1 VSTTSLKRDPLAAT
15 PTPDTI
21 RDSVGEPPC
30 DRNSHGH
37 SYPLLSLTASSR
49 HADGM
54 TEIAAPPSV
63 LAPYLPRVVRLWS
76 EEPAAPRTRI
86 VDGSLVS
93 VDISGFTALA
103 ERLQAKGK
111 EGAEE
116 LVTRI
121 SAVFGGLI
129 SAAERHGGDVL
140 KFRGDALLL
149 LFAGER
155 HAERAC
161 GAASDMQW
169 TIERIGTQETTAG
182 TVELR
187 MSVGV
192 HSQPVHLFLTE
203 QPHRELLIAGP
214 AATRV
219 FELEDLASAGE
230 IVLSAETAALVDPAW
245 VGEPKEDALL
255 MTRLEP
261 GASAIPPPPG
271 VPGRELSDY
280 VPRPLRDHLAI
291 ASGEAE
297 HRQVT
302 VAFLKLSETDTV
314 LASEGP
320 EGLLTRIDRVAQAAG
335 RACEAYGITWLESDI
350 DVGALKLYL
359 TAGAP
364 STSGDDEEGML
375 RGLRDVIAAC
385 PGLTLRAGVNRGHVF
400 TGDIGASSRRTYAV
414 MGDTVNLAARLCG
427 KAEAGEILTTS
438 PVLDRARTLYE
449 TSVRMLRVKGKAL
462 EISGHVV
469 GAALGRREP
478 DDAVAGTLVGRD
490 AELRALGQAFDA
502 ARTGRQQVVELVGPP
517 GIGKSRLVGELRTLA
532 DDHGFERL
540 QVATDPYSTAEP
552 YGVFRSLLR
561 RVAGIAET
569 SSRDEA
575 GVALAALVDER
586 VPKLEPWLPLL
597 AIAFDAEVP
606 ASIAALGLD
615 PEQSRTRVH
624 QSVETF
630 LDELLVNPTLVVLED
645 AHWLD
650 DASEF
655 LLRHLVDRPG
665 ARPWLVCVTTRPGK
679 DPFARAQEA
688 HATSIVLEPLGDDV
702 AAGLAHEIAAELAL
716 SQGDVEKLV
725 ARAAGNPLF
734 VRELVTA
741 ARAGQ
746 RIDTLP
752 DTVESLLTTRIDTLD
767 PADRLLLRYASV
779 VGPAFDLPLLGDVLQ
794 DEAPGA
800 GDREHWGHL
809 GEFVVERQDGLLA
822 FRHDLVRATAYEGL
836 SYRRRRDIHGR
847 VGSAMEERLGTR
859 ADEEAALLS
868 LHFFEAGDNP
878 RAWRYAVLAGDR
890 AEAGF
895 ANVVAAELYDRALAA
910 AAELDD
916 LPAEEVVRVNESL
929 GDVCERFAAYER
941 AFAALEAARA
951 AGGAEAAILD
961 ARLLGKEAAV
971 LELMGRY
978 EDALETCARGLARLD
993 EAGAEGAEAGSVRAT
1008 IELSAGGINY
1018 RRTNTDEAVRWLE
1031 RAVADA
1037 EAAGDRGTLAHAYY
1051 LLDAALTDLGR
1062 DDGLRYLELARPI
1075 YEELGD
1081 LRGLG
1086 VVLSNLGIHAY
1097 YEGRW
1102 DESAA
1107 YYAESRA
1114 AKERSGD
1121 VIGGA
1126 IQVNNEGEIFSDQ
1139 GYLEQATASFGVMLR
1154 ACRAAGWPFGAGA
1167 ALSNLGRAAAR
1178 AGRFE
1183 EAHAHFDEA
1192 LALFEELAA
1201 ERFVTEAQAR
1211 RAECLLFEGRHE
1223 EALAL
1228 AAEAR
1233 ESARKSPVG
1242 GLEALLER
1250 VIGLAH
1256 VQAHRPAD
1264 APPHLEESLRIARE
1278 LKAEFEV
1285 ALTLSAMATVGWED
1299 AELLQAESDAI
1310 LERLGV
1316 VLVPSVPLP

>member
-1 VSTTSLKRDPLAAT
+1 
-15 PTPDTI
+15 
-21 RDSVGEPPC
+21 
-30 DRNSHGH
+30 
-37 SYPLLSLTASSR
+37 
-49 HADGM
+49 M
-54 TEIAAPPSV
+54 TEISAPPSP

-76 EEPAAPRTRI
+76 EEPDAPRVRT
-86 VDGSLVS
+86 VDGTLVS

-121 SAVFGGLI
+121 SAVFDGLI

-155 HAERAC
+155 HAERAS

-169 TIERIGTQETTAG
+169 TIERIGTQETTVG

-192 HSQPVHLFLTE
+192 HSQHVHLFLTE
-203 QPHRELLIAGP
+203 QPHRELLVAGP

-245 VGEPKEDALL
+245 VGEAKEDAHL

-261 GASAIPPPPG
+261 GASTIPPPPD
-271 VPGRELSDY
+271 VPGRDLHEY
-280 VPRPLRDHLAI
+280 VPRPLRDHLAV

-302 VAFLKLSETDTV
+302 VAFLKLSDTDSV
-314 LASEGP
+314 IAAEGP
-320 EGLLTRIDRVAQAAG
+320 ERLLERIDAVARAAG

-385 PGLTLRAGVNRGHVF
+385 PELTLRAGVNRGHVF

-462 EISGHVV
+462 EISAHVV
-469 GAALGRREP
+469 GTAIGRREP
-478 DDAVAGTLVGRD
+478 DDAVAGRLVGRD
-490 AELRALGQAFDA
+490 AELEALGQAFDA

-552 YGVFRSLLR
+552 YAVFRSLLR
-561 RVAGIAET
+561 RVAGIPET
-569 SSRDEA
+569 SPRDEA
-575 GVALAALVDER
+575 GVALAALVRES
-586 VPKLEPWLPLL
+586 VPELEPWLPLL

-606 ASIAALGLD
+606 ATPEASGLD

-624 QSVETF
+624 LSVETF
-630 LDELLVNPTLVVLED
+630 LDRILANPTLIVLED

-665 ARPWLVCVTTRPGK
+665 SRPWLVCVTTRPGR

-688 HATSIVLEPLGDDV
+688 HATAIELEPLPD
-702 AAGLAHEIAAELAL
+702 AAAASLAHDIAAELAL
-716 SQGDVEKLV
+716 SQDDVEKLV

-767 PADRLLLRYASV
+767 PTDRLLLRYASV
-779 VGPAFDLPLLGDVLQ
+779 VGPAFDLPLLGEVLR
-794 DEAPGA
+794 DEAPDA
-800 GDREHWGHL
+800 GDRAQWHHL

-847 VGSAMEERLGTR
+847 VGSAIEGRLGAR

-868 LHFFEAGDNP
+868 LHFFEAGDHA

-910 AAELDD
+910 ATELD
-916 LPAEEVVRVNESL
+916 LPAEEIVRVNESL
-929 GDVCERFAAYER
+929 GDVCERFAAFER
-941 AFAALEAARA
+941 SFAALEAARA
-951 AGGAEAAILD
+951 AGGADAAILD
-961 ARLLGKEAAV
+961 ARLLGKEAVV

-978 EDALETCARGLARLD
+978 EDALETCTRGLARLD
-993 EAGAEGAEAGSVRAT
+993 DAGAEGPEAATVRAT

-1018 RRTNTDEAVRWLE
+1018 RRTKTDEAVLWLE
-1031 RAVADA
+1031 RAAADA

-1062 DDGLRYLELARPI
+1062 EEGLRYLELARPI
-1075 YEELGD
+1075 YEDLGD

-1107 YYAESRA
+1107 YYAESRT

-1121 VIGGA
+1121 VIGAA

-1139 GYLEQATASFGVMLR
+1139 GHLHRAADAFHVMLR
-1154 ACRAAGWPFGAGA
+1154 ASRAAGWPFGAGA

-1178 AGRFE
+1178 AGRFD
-1183 EAHAHFDEA
+1183 EAHAFFDEA
-1192 LALFEELAA
+1192 LVLFEELSA
-1201 ERFVTEAQAR
+1201 ERFMSETQAR
-1211 RAECLLFEGRHE
+1211 RAECLLLAGRHAE
-1223 EALAL
+1223 AAALASEVR
-1228 AAEAR
+1228 EA
-1233 ESARKSPVG
+1233 ARKSPVG

-1250 VIGLAH
+1250 VIGLARA
-1256 VQAHRPAD
+1256 QAGRPAE
-1264 APPHLEESLRIARE
+1264 ARPHLEESLRLARE

-1285 ALTLSAMATVGWED
+1285 AQTLRAMATLEWD
-1299 AELLQAESDAI
+1299 NADDLRSESDAI
-1310 LERLGV
+1310 LSRLGV
-1316 VLVPSVPLP
+1316 VSLPLVPLP